1 MFREIFIDGDHKKK
15 RLDVLLVDLNIADSR
30 NKAVSLIMSGK
41 VFIDEKKIDKS
52 GYIIKSSGLL
62 KVKKEKVWVSRGGL
76 KLDHAIKAFKFDVSN
91 KICLDVGCSSGGFS
105 NVLLERNAKF
115 VYGVDVGYGQIN
127 LKIRN
132 NERFKIFEKTNVK
145 NLDKVFS
152 KKIID
157 FAVCDVS
164 FISLKKAIPPVLE
177 FIKKNGYLCLL
188 IKPQFEVEKNYL
200 SKGGVVKDDLKHKE
214 VFDEIRFFFEKNC
227 NLIFKSKCES
237 PIKGQK
243 GNKEFFIL
251 MTKNY

>member
-1 MFREIFIDGDHKKK
+1 MFREIFIDSDHKKK
-15 RLDVLLVDLNIADSR
+15 RLDILLVDLDLADSR

-41 VFIDEKKIDKS
+41 VFFDEKKIDKS

-62 KVKKEKVWVSRGGL
+62 KVKKDKTWVSRGGL
-76 KLDHAIKAFKFDVSN
+76 KLDHAIKAFKLNVYN

-105 NVLLERNAKF
+105 NVLLDRNAKF
-115 VYGVDVGYGQIN
+115 VYGVDVGYGQID

-132 NERFKIFEKTNVK
+132 NERFKIFERTNVK

-157 FAVCDVS
+157 FVVCDVS
-164 FISLKKAIPPVLE
+164 FISLKKAIPPILE
-177 FIKKNGYLCLL
+177 FIKKNGDLCLL
-188 IKPQFEVEKNYL
+188 IKPQFEVGKNYL
-200 SKGGVVKDDLKHKE
+200 PKGGIVKDNMKHQE
-214 VFDEIRFFFEKNC
+214 VFNEIKFFFETNY
-227 NLIFKSKCES
+227 NLVFKSKCES